1 MRSYLRVKTQVRS
14 VTGGLSTTFVRLV
27 LLEDDKKVQRER
39 EKISLREV
47 NSDCPN
53 LRFLAGSSPDYI
65 VLQTILFEANQGW
78 TALRKG
84 DSGDCP

>member
-53 LRFLAGSSPDYI
+53 LRFLAG
-65 VLQTILFEANQGW
+65 
-78 TALRKG
+78 
-84 DSGDCP
+84 